1 MAWKYRV
8 GMTSMMWGF
17 DADITLTE
25 ASMARAFPYF
35 AIVVSYGNVA
45 LLYEAPHY
53 KTNIADLCTG
63 NGHLNPLNGT
73 PSNPQYNRRRASGR
87 ALL

>member
-1 MAWKYRV
+1 
-8 GMTSMMWGF
+8 MTSMMWGF
-17 DADITLTE
+17 DADITLTQ

-53 KTNIADLCTG
+53 KTMT
-63 NGHLNPLNGT
+63 
-73 PSNPQYNRRRASGR
+73 
-87 ALL
+87 LLTFAPAMDTLIR